1 MLTLENTVL
10 TVIDVQGKLA
20 QIMYDKISLFANL
33 QRIIRGAQTL
43 NIPILWAEQIP
54 DKLGRTVP
62 EISNLLTDQQ
72 PITKVSFS
80 CCGEER
86 FVKKLKT
93 LNRKQILITGIEAHV
108 CVYQTVMDLLASGY
122 EIHVLSDAV
131 SSRTSANKEIGLN
144 MMKESGAKIQSVEM
158 VLFELLKRAEGK
170 HFKEIIKIV
179 K

>member
-10 TVIDVQGKLA
+10 TIIDVQGKLA
-20 QIMYDKISLFANL
+20 QIMYDKNSLFANL
-33 QRIIRGAQTL
+33 QRIIRGAQAL

-54 DKLGRTVP
+54 EKLGPTVP

-72 PITKVSFS
+72 PIAKVSFS
-80 CCGEER
+80 CCGEEP
-86 FVKKLKT
+86 FMKNLKT

-122 EIHVLSDAV
+122 EIHVLADAV
-131 SSRTSANKEIGLN
+131 SSRTLANKEVGLN
-144 MMKESGAKIQSVEM
+144 IMKEAGAKIQSVEM
-158 VLFELLKRAEGK
+158 VLFELLKRAEGE
-170 HFKEIIKIV
+170 HFKEIIRIV

>member
-10 TVIDVQGKLA
+10 TIIDVQGKLA
-20 QIMYDKISLFANL
+20 QIMYDKNPLFANL

-54 DKLGRTVP
+54 EKLGPTVP
-62 EISNLLTDQQ
+62 EISNLLADQQ
-72 PITKVSFS
+72 PITKACFS

-86 FVKKLKT
+86 FMKNLKT

-122 EIHVLSDAV
+122 EIHVLADAV
-131 SSRTSANKEIGLN
+131 SSRTLTNKEIGLN
-144 MMKESGAKIQSVEM
+144 MMKEAGAKIQSVEM
-158 VLFELLKRAEGK
+158 VLFELLKRAEGE

>member
-1 MLTLENTVL
+1 
-10 TVIDVQGKLA
+10 
-20 QIMYDKISLFANL
+20 MYDKNSLFVNL
-33 QRIIRGAQTL
+33 QRIIRSAQTL

-54 DKLGRTVP
+54 EKLGPTVP

-86 FVKKLKT
+86 FMKNLNT
-93 LNRKQILITGIEAHV
+93 LNRKEILIAGIEAHI

-122 EIHVLSDAV
+122 GIHVLSDAV
-131 SSRTSANKEIGLN
+131 SSRTLANKEVGLN
-144 MMKESGAKIQSVEM
+144 IMKESGAKIQSVEM
-158 VLFELLKRAEGK
+158 ILFELLKRAEGD

>member
-20 QIMYDKISLFANL
+20 QIMYDKNSLFTNL
-33 QRIIRGAQTL
+33 QRIIRGAQAL

-54 DKLGRTVP
+54 EKLGPTVP
-62 EISNLLTDQQ
+62 EISNLLADQQ
-72 PITKVSFS
+72 PIAKSSFS

-86 FVKKLKT
+86 FMKNLKT

-131 SSRTSANKEIGLN
+131 SSRTVANKEVGLN
-144 MMKESGAKIQSVEM
+144 IMQKSGAKIQSVEL
-158 VLFELLKRAEGK
+158 VLFELLKIAEGEQ
-170 HFKEIIKIV
+170 FREIIKIV

>member
-10 TVIDVQGKLA
+10 AIIDVQGKLA
-20 QIMYDKISLFANL
+20 QIMYDKNSLFANL
-33 QRIIRGAQTL
+33 QRIIRGAQVL

-54 DKLGRTVP
+54 EKLGPTVP
-62 EISNLLTDQQ
+62 EISILLTDQQ

-86 FVKKLKT
+86 FIKKLKT
-93 LNRKQILITGIEAHV
+93 LNKKQILIAGIETHV

-131 SSRTSANKEIGLN
+131 SSRTLANKEVGLN
-144 MMKESGAKIQSVEM
+144 IMKESGAKIQSVEM
-158 VLFELLKRAEGK
+158 VLFELLKKAEGD
-170 HFKEIIKIV
+170 HFREIIKIV

>member
-1 MLTLENTVL
+1 MLTLKNTVL
-10 TVIDVQGKLA
+10 TIIDVQGKLA
-20 QIMYDKISLFANL
+20 QIMHDKNSLFANL

-54 DKLGRTVP
+54 EKLGSTVP
-62 EISNLLTDQQ
+62 EISNLFADQQ
-72 PITKVSFS
+72 PIAKVSFS

-86 FVKKLKT
+86 FMKNLKT
-93 LNRKQILITGIEAHV
+93 LNKKQILIAGIEAHV

-122 EIHVLSDAV
+122 EIHVLADAV
-131 SSRTSANKEIGLN
+131 SSRTLANKEVGLN
-144 MMKESGAKIQSVEM
+144 MMKEAGAKIQSVEM
-158 VLFELLKRAEGK
+158 ILFELLKRAEGE

>member
-1 MLTLENTVL
+1 MLTLEKTVL
-10 TVIDVQGKLA
+10 TIIDVQGKLA

-33 QRIIRGAQTL
+33 QRIIRGVQIL

-54 DKLGRTVP
+54 EKLGPTVP
-62 EISNLLTDQQ
+62 EISNLLTDQR
-72 PITKVSFS
+72 PLAKVSFS
-80 CCGEER
+80 CCGEQR
-86 FVKKLKT
+86 FMNNLKT

-108 CVYQTVMDLLASGY
+108 CVYQTVMDLVASGY

-131 SSRTSANKEIGLN
+131 SSRTLANKEVGLN
-144 MMKESGAKIQSVEM
+144 IMKEAGAKIQSVEM
-158 VLFELLKRAEGK
+158 VLFELLRRAEGD